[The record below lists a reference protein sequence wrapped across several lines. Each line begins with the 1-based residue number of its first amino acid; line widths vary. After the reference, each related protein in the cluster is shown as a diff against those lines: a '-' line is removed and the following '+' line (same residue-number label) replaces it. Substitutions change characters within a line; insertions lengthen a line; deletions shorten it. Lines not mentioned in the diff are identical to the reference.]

1 MCLHVYAWECCECV
15 CILLLCACMSVFLCV
30 FLCLWACISVCM
42 CAYVCMQHLQE
53 AGTRV
58 GVLGLVPR
66 VGTSMLF
73 LEVTF
78 FCFKDVLGLSDR
90 PWNITTVSLNTI
102 PLTQFL
108 LTVHINTP
116 PSDTLPIS
124 ILIPRFLK
132 KNLCYHWTYNLQMP
146 QSKFPGYKAFLDL
159 PDFGHHHCSLILILN
174 LMVNECI

>member
-1 MCLHVYAWECCECV
+1 MHESVVSVFVFCFCV
-15 CILLLCACMSVFLCV
+15 HTWVCFLCV
-30 FLCLWACISVCM
+30 FLCLCACISVCM
-42 CAYVCMQHLQE
+42 CAYVRMQHLQE

-90 PWNITTVSLNTI
+90 PWNITTVSLNAI

-124 ILIPRFLK
+124 ILIPRYLWINSAITELTTYKCHRVSFLATRPFWICQT
-132 KNLCYHWTYNLQMP
+132 LGTITVAL
-146 QSKFPGYKAFLDL
+146 S
-159 PDFGHHHCSLILILN
+159 
-174 LMVNECI
+174 

>member
-1 MCLHVYAWECCECV
+1 MLCLSVCMCLSAIKSVCVYMFMHESV
-15 CILLLCACMSVFLCV
+15 VSVFVFCFCVHTWVCFWCV

-116 PSDTLPIS
+116 PSDTFQL
-124 ILIPRFLK
+124 
-132 KNLCYHWTYNLQMP
+132 
-146 QSKFPGYKAFLDL
+146 AFLYHGFYEKSLL
-159 PDFGHHHCSLILILN
+159 PLN
-174 LMVNECI
+174 LLLTNATE